1 MKTLYNFKKF
11 IDELNRDNSRK
22 YKTAVLEAHKD
33 DEDIK
38 YYLDFIFNPFII
50 TGISNKK
57 LNRKVETD
65 YSTELLTIID
75 ILNYAKTHN
84 TGSDKDLS
92 IIFSNRDTLFESFN
106 LNVFLEEDVNE
117 QQFGDIIASLYDL
130 FDKVLVK
137 NLQIGIDAKTIN
149 KVIPN
154 LIPTFNV
161 QLAEKYFDKPDFV
174 EGKEFALTTKID
186 GGRIIAIKK
195 NGDVKFYT
203 RSGQLYEGLVDL
215 EEEMKLYMPDNLVLD
230 GEITLLND
238 YEVLYDLKYNEPCI
252 GRKLTSKE
260 QYKET
265 MKITRRDGEK
275 HGVKML
281 VFDVLTADAFEKQI
295 CYSSYKER
303 RQFLTS
309 IFPTRIWTT
318 VDDAFVEYIHSHT
331 FKFFD
336 LLPILYQ
343 GTDTS
348 EIDKWLNYNIEQGEE
363 GVMINICDAP
373 YEFKRTN
380 NLLKVKQM
388 KTMDLQVIDM
398 EEGTNSNKG
407 VLGALLVRYKDGNVV
422 KVGSGYSKELR
433 SEIWN
438 NKEKWIGAIIEVQ
451 YFEETEND
459 NGGKSLRFPVFK
471 DIRTDKDVADY

>member
-1 MKTLYNFKKF
+1 MKTLYNFRKF
-11 IDELNRDNSRK
+11 VDELNKDNSRK
-22 YKTAVLEAHKD
+22 YKTTVLEAHKD

-50 TGISNKK
+50 TGISDKK

-106 LNVFLEEDVNE
+106 LNVFLDEDVSE
-117 QQFGDIIASLYDL
+117 QQFGDIIASLYGL
-130 FDKVLVK
+130 FNKVLVK
-137 NLQIGIDAKTIN
+137 NLQLGIDAKTIN

-161 QLAEKYFDKPDFV
+161 MLANKYFDNPDFV

-195 NGDVKFYT
+195 DGDVKFYT

-215 EEEMKLYMPDNLVLD
+215 EEEMKLYMPDNIALD

-252 GRKLTSKE
+252 GHKLTSKE

-265 MKITRRDGEK
+265 MKITRKDGEK

-281 VFDVLTADAFEKQI
+281 VFDGMSVEDFETQQNNV
-295 CYSSYKER
+295 SYMNR
-303 RQFLTS
+303 RGKLEEFWNYAENCGHQMVYF
-309 IFPTRIWTT
+309 
-318 VDDAFVEYIHSHT
+318 E
-331 FKFFD
+331 
-336 LLPILYQ
+336 LLPILYS

-348 EIDKWLNYNIEQGEE
+348 EIDKWLNYNIEHGEE

-373 YEFKRTN
+373 YEFKRSN
-380 NLLKVKQM
+380 SLLKVK
-388 KTMDLQVIDM
+388 KFNSCDLRVVAL
-398 EEGTNSNKG
+398 ECGTNKNSDK
-407 VLGALLVRYKDGNVV
+407 LGAFICEYKNNNTV
-422 KVGSGYSKELR
+422 KVGSGI
-433 SEIWN
+433 SEEQRVEVWY
-438 NKEKWIGAIIEVQ
+438 NKEKYIGSIIEIS
-451 YFEETEND
+451 YFEETTNQK
-459 NGGKSLRFPVFK
+459 GGISLRFPTFK
-471 DIRTDKDVADY
+471 DFRPDKSEPNY